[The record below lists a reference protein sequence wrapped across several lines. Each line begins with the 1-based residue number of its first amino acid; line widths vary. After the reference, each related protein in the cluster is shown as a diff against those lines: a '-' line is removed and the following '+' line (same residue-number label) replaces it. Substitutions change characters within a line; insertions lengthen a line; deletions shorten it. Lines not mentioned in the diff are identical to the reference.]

1 MQYII
6 KVENLKSYF
15 DKKIILNNINLKI
28 KPKEIVSIIGRSG
41 SGKSTLLRCLNLL
54 NRPDSGKIFF
64 NNYNLLDSNI
74 SLTNLRIQIGMVF
87 QHFNLFSE
95 KTVLENCC
103 LGLKCIFKMPY
114 TEASQKAFK
123 KLKEVGMEKFA
134 YENVQKLSG
143 GQKQRVAIART
154 LCMDPK
160 IILLDEPTSALDSES
175 AQEILK
181 LLKNLVIKHNITLII
196 VTHELQFAKKVSNK
210 IYLLENGQIIEKGN
224 LNDIFQLNKCPKI
237 KYFFEQDKK

>member
-1 MQYII
+1 MSYII
-6 KVENLKSYF
+6 EVKNLKRSF
-15 DKKIILNNINLKI
+15 NKEIILNNINLQI

-54 NRPDSGKIFF
+54 TKPDSGKIFF
-64 NNYNLLDSNI
+64 NNSNLLDSST
-74 SLTNLRIQIGMVF
+74 SLTDLRIQIGMVF

-103 LGLKCIFKMPY
+103 LALRCVFKMNY
-114 TEASQKAFK
+114 TEASRKALK
-123 KLKEVGMEKFA
+123 KLKEVGMNKFA
-134 YENVQKLSG
+134 HGNVQKLSG

-154 LCMDPK
+154 LCMEPK

-175 AQEILK
+175 TQEILK
-181 LLKNLVIKHNITLII
+181 LLKNLVYKHNITLII

-210 IYLLENGQIIEKGN
+210 IYLLENGKIAETGN
-224 LNDIFQLNKCPKI
+224 LNEIFKLNKCPKI
-237 KYFFEQDKK
+237 KYFFEQEKK